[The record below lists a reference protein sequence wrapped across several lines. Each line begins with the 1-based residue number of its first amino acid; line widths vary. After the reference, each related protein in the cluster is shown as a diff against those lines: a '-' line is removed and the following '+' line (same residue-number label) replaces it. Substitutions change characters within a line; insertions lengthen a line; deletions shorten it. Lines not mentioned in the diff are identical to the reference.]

1 MDKDFVSND
10 IAGTQ
15 WVCALA
21 QARGLTRAHELFPE
35 TMAAAVARGSK
46 ALSPLPV
53 EFSSLTEP
61 ASLFDPAQFTESR

>member
-1 MDKDFVSND
+1 
-10 IAGTQ
+10 
-15 WVCALA
+15 
-21 QARGLTRAHELFPE
+21 
-35 TMAAAVARGSK
+35 MAAAVARGSK